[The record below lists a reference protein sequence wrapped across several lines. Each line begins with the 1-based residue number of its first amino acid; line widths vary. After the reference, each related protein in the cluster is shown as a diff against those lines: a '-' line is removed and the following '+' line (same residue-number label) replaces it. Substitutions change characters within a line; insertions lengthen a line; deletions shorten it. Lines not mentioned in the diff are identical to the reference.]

1 MEASMAK
8 RKARVDE
15 IAAEGATAP
24 TNDPAIESSG
34 IPDGAAPETGTN
46 EGEQKKW
53 VDKGPRDR
61 HRIDLG
67 DGRALRLSR
76 SERWQQM
83 RIEFIA
89 TNEGVDPKPKS
100 EDGDTQWL
108 REHGWRWRGEE
119 KAWTRQLDKN
129 TDENWAARGN
139 SDLEAHEQFV
149 ELANRIR
156 QRNSMEPVS
165 GIAGEGRGA

>member
-1 MEASMAK
+1 MAK
-8 RKARVDE
+8 RKTKADG
-15 IAAEGATAP
+15 IAAEETSAP
-24 TNDPAIESSG
+24 TNELVLESSREPEAAQ
-34 IPDGAAPETGTN
+34 PDATAGD
-46 EGEQKKW
+46 GEKKQW
-53 VDKGPRDR
+53 VDKGPQGR

-67 DGRALRLSR
+67 DGRILRLSR

-83 RIEFIA
+83 RIEFLPGK
-89 TNEGVDPKPKS
+89 EGVDPKPKA

-108 REHGWRWRGEE
+108 KDHGWRWRGEE
-119 KAWTRQLDKN
+119 KAWTRQLDRN

-156 QRNSMEPVS
+156 QRNGQEPVS
-165 GIAGEGRGA
+165 GITCTGRAA